1 MRKHFV
7 KLTFPAAALIAA
19 SLTPAYALPTLTL
32 DDGVNPVIT
41 ITDGGL
47 GDANPIA
54 GAVTFIGTL
63 GVWTLNVSTGETKP
77 AVGTAVLPELDLNTL
92 DTSSAAG
99 TLKITFSESGFGPTA
114 GTLIST
120 IGGTQGNGN
129 VLFKTSQ
136 NSTILTTI
144 GSLSGTPFSGSQS
157 AALIGT
163 SYSLTEEVDIT
174 HTAGGSTSFDANANA
189 APDSGMSLLLL
200 GMGLAALGAFAI
212 SRKQVL
218 A

>member
-1 MRKHFV
+1 MK
-7 KLTFPAAALIAA
+7 
-19 SLTPAYALPTLTL
+19 
-32 DDGVNPVIT
+32 
-41 ITDGGL
+41 
-47 GDANPIA
+47 
-54 GAVTFIGTL
+54 
-63 GVWTLNVSTGETKP
+63 
-77 AVGTAVLPELDLNTL
+77 
-92 DTSSAAG
+92 
-99 TLKITFSESGFGPTA
+99 
-114 GTLIST
+114 IST
-120 IGGTQGNGN
+120 IGGTQGNGS

-144 GSLSGTPFSGSQS
+144 GSLSGTPFSGSAS